1 MILKI
6 KQKLLKYFAVI
17 QKMNNKK
24 KFTQETSS
32 KRPKTKGQK
41 KEETGSNP
49 MNLITGSEEDKGNMH
64 K

>member
-1 MILKI
+1 
-6 KQKLLKYFAVI
+6 
-17 QKMNNKK
+17 MNNKK